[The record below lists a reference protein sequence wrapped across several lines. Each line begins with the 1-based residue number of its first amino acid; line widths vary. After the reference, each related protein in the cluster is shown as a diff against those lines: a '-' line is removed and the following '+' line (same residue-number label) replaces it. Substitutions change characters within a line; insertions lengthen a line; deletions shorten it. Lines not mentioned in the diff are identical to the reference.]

1 MFCVVPRDL
10 LRQALRK
17 IFPQVEEARGE
28 GTEIAASRE
37 TGGHSVP
44 SRAGRTRS
52 LNRTIRHWFRS
63 IQDRSIP
70 VPRISLLFR
79 GRGVLPRDGTQ
90 DDEGRR
96 RGNPRGWRLKRETG
110 ILEGNWFVLGKNK
123 GGRWGELEN
132 TGDRRDWI
140 CRYVCR
146 CYCYLNYY
154 LMQMTEYI
162 LLAPEPI
169 VS

>member
-52 LNRTIRHWFRS
+52 LNRTIRH
-63 IQDRSIP
+63 
-70 VPRISLLFR
+70 
-79 GRGVLPRDGTQ
+79 
-90 DDEGRR
+90 
-96 RGNPRGWRLKRETG
+96 
-110 ILEGNWFVLGKNK
+110 
-123 GGRWGELEN
+123 
-132 TGDRRDWI
+132 
-140 CRYVCR
+140 
-146 CYCYLNYY
+146 
-154 LMQMTEYI
+154 
-162 LLAPEPI
+162 
-169 VS
+169 